1 MNTLIDWRNK
11 KALSH
16 RDLAQV
22 SGVALSTISHIESG
36 KHKATFVTR
45 RKLASALGLKPEEID
60 F

>member
-1 MNTLIDWRNK
+1 MNTLIDWRTK
-11 KALSH
+11 KAMSQ

-22 SGVALSTISHIESG
+22 SGVALSTISHIKSG

-45 RKLASALGLKPEEID
+45 RKLAFALGLKPEEIG